1 MYVHVYYVYLYQYIY
16 ICINAYLHGDY
27 IDDNCIA
34 LYLYVRA
41 VCITSTRDGD
51 QTICTKW

>member
-1 MYVHVYYVYLYQYIY
+1 MYMYIMYIYINIY